1 MGGTTKRAA
10 VWLADGVEEMEA
22 VIVLDVLR
30 RGKVEVRGIA
40 LGDRREVRGSRGV
53 ELLADSGW
61 DDAWLQGADV
71 LVVPGGM
78 GGMEALRGDVRVL
91 DRLRRAASAGKWI
104 AAVCAG
110 PLVLARAGLLAGR
123 NATCYPGLETELAG
137 AKPSSE
143 RVVVDGHVIT
153 SQGPGTAM
161 EFAVAILRLLVG
173 DAVADGVAKGLLLT
187 R

>member
-1 MGGTTKRAA
+1 MSEGSKRAA

-22 VIVLDVLR
+22 VIILDVLR
-30 RGKVEVRGIA
+30 RGKLDVRGVS
-40 LGDRREVRGSRGV
+40 LGDRREVKGSRGV
-53 ELLADSGW
+53 VLVADTAW
-61 DDAWLQGADV
+61 DEAWLRAADL

-78 GGMEALRGDVRVL
+78 GGMEALRADSRVL
-91 DRLRRAASAGKWI
+91 DHLRRATAEGKWV

-123 NATCYPGLETELAG
+123 KATCYPGLEGELAG
-137 AKPSSE
+137 AVPSPA
-143 RVVVDGHVIT
+143 RVVVDGRLVT

-161 EFAVAILRLLVG
+161 EFSVALLRALAG
-173 DAVADGVAKGLLLT
+173 DAVADSVAKGLLLP